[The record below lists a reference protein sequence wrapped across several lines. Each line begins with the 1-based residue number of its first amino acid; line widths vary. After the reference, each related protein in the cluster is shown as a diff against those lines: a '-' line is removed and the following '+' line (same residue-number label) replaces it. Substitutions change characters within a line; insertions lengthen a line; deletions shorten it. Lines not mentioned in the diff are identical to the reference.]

1 VLWFS
6 TYIAISDLKLV
17 IISGKITI
25 VIYITFVRG
34 EVQTVNVVKISDAN
48 CNQTQKQLEFLQ
60 KIYETVPCGIVQYT
74 NDKECKIINANQAA
88 CNIHGY
94 VELECFLADVRRPGG
109 IRNLIYSG
117 DRNRL
122 EEIINVVK
130 QTGKQENYEL
140 RILKPNGSLG
150 WIRGT
155 LGQIT
160 LADGSIVLQSA
171 YMDDTERIRIAAR
184 EHWQDERFKILVEA
198 MHTVTFDYDP
208 AADIMNYSVTFA
220 NNTHKDY
227 VLENYL
233 QNLSKSTI
241 VEAGFIEGLKSRLIT
256 ASKYVTRDS
265 YEYRANIF
273 GQEFRWFKAYY
284 TSVSD
289 ARGNICRVVGRVDD
303 IQDKKA
309 AQRCYEEELNIRANM
324 SKDLIASMRINITKD
339 VVENIQASFRR
350 GDIIKVGMN
359 REQVIENV
367 TSSLM
372 DDAERRKFADF
383 FDATTMKKAFAN
395 GNKDRS
401 TNLRTIGPDGT
412 ILWLEA
418 NVKFLEHP
426 VNKDIIAFITIRD
439 INDKIMR
446 SSIIDLLMGSEY
458 DYIAIVNGNNGHFK
472 LLATN
477 PNEKVMPPVKGANYS
492 AVVSAF
498 AERYLP
504 TVERERTIKALSL
517 DTIYKELEA
526 QGKYVHYCS
535 CHEGGNIRYKKNEY
549 HYMDK
554 MHKLLITTRTDIT
567 SAVEEEKQRN
577 MRLSEALQGAK
588 QANLA
593 KSVFLSHMSHDIRTP
608 LNAIIG
614 VTALALEETHNPE
627 SVEDYLNKANSAS
640 KLLLGLV
647 NDILDMSKIENKAI
661 ELHPS
666 RYEYSEFIGNINTII
681 SPLCQQKNIE
691 FIFTT
696 GIHTVPII
704 VDKVRFNQ
712 IFLNFL
718 SNAVKFTPEGGVV
731 EFNIRDLKMTNNI
744 ISCAYTIID
753 NGIGMSKDFQEN
765 LFKPFSQEYC
775 AKSNITQG
783 TGLGMSIAKNLVEL
797 MGGTLSVNSELG
809 KGTEICINLDLEIAS
824 STDERVNSHKYE
836 DDLAV
841 LQGKKV
847 LLVEDHPINA
857 EIAKKLLNKKGV
869 IIICAE
875 NGQIALDRFIGYE
888 EGYFDAILM
897 DIRMPIM
904 DGLEATKAIRALER
918 NDAKKIPIIAMTANA
933 FDEDR
938 QATLEAGMVAHI
950 AKPINPQE
958 LWSVLV
964 NKIAL

>member
-1 VLWFS
+1 MLWFS
-6 TYIAISDLKLV
+6 IYIATSDLKLV

-34 EVQTVNVVKISDAN
+34 EVQTVNVVKIRDAN

-94 VELECFLADVRRPGG
+94 VELACFLADVRRPGG

>member
-1 VLWFS
+1 
-6 TYIAISDLKLV
+6 
-17 IISGKITI
+17 
-25 VIYITFVRG
+25 
-34 EVQTVNVVKISDAN
+34 
-48 CNQTQKQLEFLQ
+48 
-60 KIYETVPCGIVQYT
+60 
-74 NDKECKIINANQAA
+74 
-88 CNIHGY
+88 
-94 VELECFLADVRRPGG
+94 
-109 IRNLIYSG
+109 
-117 DRNRL
+117 
-122 EEIINVVK
+122 
-130 QTGKQENYEL
+130 
-140 RILKPNGSLG
+140 
-150 WIRGT
+150 
-155 LGQIT
+155 
-160 LADGSIVLQSA
+160 
-171 YMDDTERIRIAAR
+171 
-184 EHWQDERFKILVEA
+184 
-198 MHTVTFDYDP
+198 
-208 AADIMNYSVTFA
+208 
-220 NNTHKDY
+220 
-227 VLENYL
+227 
-233 QNLSKSTI
+233 
-241 VEAGFIEGLKSRLIT
+241 
-256 ASKYVTRDS
+256 
-265 YEYRANIF
+265 
-273 GQEFRWFKAYY
+273 
-284 TSVSD
+284 
-289 ARGNICRVVGRVDD
+289 
-303 IQDKKA
+303 
-309 AQRCYEEELNIRANM
+309 
-324 SKDLIASMRINITKD
+324 
-339 VVENIQASFRR
+339 
-350 GDIIKVGMN
+350 
-359 REQVIENV
+359 
-367 TSSLM
+367 
-372 DDAERRKFADF
+372 
-383 FDATTMKKAFAN
+383 
-395 GNKDRS
+395 
-401 TNLRTIGPDGT
+401 
-412 ILWLEA
+412 
-418 NVKFLEHP
+418 
-426 VNKDIIAFITIRD
+426 
-439 INDKIMR
+439 
-446 SSIIDLLMGSEY
+446 
-458 DYIAIVNGNNGHFK
+458 
-472 LLATN
+472 
-477 PNEKVMPPVKGANYS
+477 
-492 AVVSAF
+492 
-498 AERYLP
+498 
-504 TVERERTIKALSL
+504 
-517 DTIYKELEA
+517 
-526 QGKYVHYCS
+526 
-535 CHEGGNIRYKKNEY
+535 
-549 HYMDK
+549 

-765 LFKPFSQEYC
+765 LFEPFSQEYC

-797 MGGTLSVNSELG
+797 MGGTLSVKSELG

-824 STDERVNSHKYE
+824 SADERVNSHKYE

-841 LQGKKV
+841 LQGEKI